1 MKIIFL
7 TPFFGP
13 KSLFLE
19 SWKTIGSRVKD
30 SDTWI
35 VVTDN
40 LSDDFSELETKN
52 IKILNYQGPRGAGN
66 ARNHGLDFIKSNFK
80 RFPYIVWPI
89 DSDDDLMKDAQ
100 HQAIKI
106 ITKHEGN
113 LFSFGVMRQSPSG
126 NHEVGYE
133 GKFKLKDLLKQYRT
147 PCGSTVIKVDKYD
160 FFENVRFGKRIRAN
174 DQLFFLSA
182 TKYYGN
188 IYFFPITILKYNV
201 GFRKTLSSNKMRM
214 PKYKYLALRDF
225 GLSRLESFYYLC
237 WYFYENFRKLIKK
250 GSV

>member
-126 NHEVGYE
+126 NHEDRKKHWSGR
-133 GKFKLKDLLKQYRT
+133 YR
-147 PCGSTVIKVDKYD
+147 
-160 FFENVRFGKRIRAN
+160 FH
-174 DQLFFLSA
+174 
-182 TKYYGN
+182 
-188 IYFFPITILKYNV
+188 
-201 GFRKTLSSNKMRM
+201 
-214 PKYKYLALRDF
+214 
-225 GLSRLESFYYLC
+225 
-237 WYFYENFRKLIKK
+237 
-250 GSV
+250 